1 MYLLW
6 LKWMNRRHASGS
18 NENALSARLTPA
30 TFPFSSPDR
39 ASRTAARRL
48 SELPHRR
55 ASIAADGAGKADRPA
70 DAALTCPPSPDTPLS
85 DP

>member
-55 ASIAADGAGKADRPA
+55 ASIAADGAGGAGRPA
-70 DAALTCPPSPDTPLS
+70 GRRGPHVPSITRHATK
-85 DP
+85 